1 MLNSHFAKEAW
12 DTEHPASS
20 HAVKLDDRIN
30 TPCTL
35 NLDLSAAS
43 AKTPAGGKLR
53 CEPDSEQRIH
63 LFHWL
68 VFAAEPPDGQDEFS
82 AGCDLWRWHEIEWRS
97 VFVAG
102 AVFSPEEMHTQG
114 WRYCAP
120 SAQLFVHIVDAS
132 KKHQADPGRAEARPR
147 SVVNASAGVSSL
159 RNRPPVSARLS
170 PQPAWPRPAGMW
182 RRGPIGSV

>member
-1 MLNSHFAKEAW
+1 MLNSHSSKEAW
-12 DTEHPASS
+12 DTEYPASS
-20 HAVKLDDRIN
+20 HAATLDGRIK

-35 NLDLSAAS
+35 NLDLSAV
-43 AKTPAGGKLR
+43 PANTSGGKLR
-53 CEPDSEQRIH
+53 CEPDGEQRIH

-82 AGCDLWRWHEIEWRS
+82 AGCDLWRWHQVEWRS

-120 SAQLFVHIVDAS
+120 SAQLFVNIVDGS
-132 KKHQADPGRAEARPR
+132 KKHQDDPVRAEARPR
-147 SVVNASAGVSSL
+147 PVVNASAVFSSM
-159 RNRPPVSARLS
+159 RNRLPATARPA
-170 PQPAWPRPAGMW
+170 PQPGWQRPAGAW